1 MSEMDLKRFLD
12 EDVGS
17 GDITTNTLVPDISGK
32 AYIICEEDA
41 VVAGLEEAA
50 EIFRLLGVRS
60 KCHVADGQIVWRDT
74 KVMTLEGR
82 LRGILTGERV
92 ALNFL
97 MRMSGIAT
105 ETAAVIRKVREKD
118 PDLQIAGTRKTTP
131 GFRYFEKKAIALGG
145 GKPHRFGLYD
155 MVLIKDNH
163 IIACGG
169 IENALSVIDR
179 IPSDI
184 QKEIEVSTIDE
195 GVLAAEMGADII
207 MADNMSPADTK
218 ELREKVRAIR
228 EEIVIEASGN
238 VTKEN
243 VIDYAGCADFVS
255 LGSLTHSVKAV
266 QFSLDIERKT

>member
-1 MSEMDLKRFLD
+1 MFEMDLKRFLD

-17 GDITTNTLVPDISGK
+17 GDITTNALVPDISGK
-32 AYIICEEDA
+32 AYIVCEENA

-50 EIFRLLGVRS
+50 EIFKLLGVRS
-60 KCHVADGQIVWRDT
+60 KCLVADGHIVWKDT

-118 PDLQIAGTRKTTP
+118 PNLQIAGTRKTTP

-145 GKPHRFGLYD
+145 GRPHRLGLYD

-169 IENALSVIDR
+169 IENALSIIDR

-184 QKEIEVSTIDE
+184 QKEIEVSTIEE
-195 GVLAAEMGADII
+195 GILAAEMGADII
-207 MADNMSPADTK
+207 MADNMTPADTK
-218 ELREKVRAIR
+218 ELRKRVRAIR

-243 VIDYAGCADFVS
+243 VIEYAGCADFVS
-255 LGSLTHSVKAV
+255 LGSLTHSVRAV
-266 QFSLDIERKT
+266 QFSLDIERKS

>member
-1 MSEMDLKRFLD
+1 MDLRPFLS

-17 GDITTNTLVPDISGK
+17 GDITTDALVPDISGK
-32 AYIICEEDA
+32 AFIICEENA
-41 VVAGLEEAA
+41 VIAGMEEAA
-50 EIFRLLGVRS
+50 EIFRLLGVNA
-60 KCHVADGQIVWRDT
+60 KCLAADGQIVWKDT
-74 KVMTLEGR
+74 KVMVLEGK

-145 GKPHRFGLYD
+145 GRPHRSGLYD

-163 IIACGG
+163 ILACGG
-169 IENALSVIDR
+169 IENAMRMIDR

-184 QKEIEVSTIDE
+184 QKEIEVTNIED
-195 GVLAAEMGADII
+195 GILAAKMGADII
-207 MADNMSPADTK
+207 MADHMTPADTK
-218 ELREKVRAIR
+218 ELREKVRAFR
-228 EEIVIEASGN
+228 KEIFVEASGN
-238 VTKEN
+238 ITKEN
-243 VIDYAGCADFVS
+243 AIDFVGCADFVS
-255 LGSLTHSVKAV
+255 LGSLTHSPRAV
-266 QFSLDIERKT
+266 HFSLDVDGFQRSQ